1 MPPRRKLGEADR
13 GRALAWIQEGVP
25 LREIGTRLGVTH
37 SVIQRLRTRFLTTG
51 LTTEAPRSGRPRITT
66 RRQDRMV
73 VLNARRHPFINS
85 TQLRADL
92 RAAANLNVSNQT
104 IRNRLHEANIHSRR
118 PAVGPILTQAHRR
131 ARTAWCRTH
140 QHWTR
145 QQWSQVLF
153 TDESRFTVSFSDG
166 RARVWRRQGERF
178 IDGAVQ
184 ERDRFGGGSVMV
196 WGGFSHHH
204 RTPLQR
210 IHGYLTGQRYRD
222 DILQPVCV
230 PTLQAIG
237 QNAIL
242 QDDNARPHR
251 ARVVTEY
258 LQQQQIRTL
267 PWPAYSPDLAPIEHL
282 WDELGR
288 RVRNNNPLPNT
299 VDELWQLLQQEWM
312 AIPQRTLQTLVHS
325 MRQRCIECLA
335 ANGGHTRY

>member
-1 MPPRRKLGEADR
+1 M
-13 GRALAWIQEGVP
+13 
-25 LREIGTRLGVTH
+25 
-37 SVIQRLRTRFLTTG
+37 
-51 LTTEAPRSGRPRITT
+51 
-66 RRQDRMV
+66 
-73 VLNARRHPFINS
+73 
-85 TQLRADL
+85 
-92 RAAANLNVSNQT
+92 
-104 IRNRLHEANIHSRR
+104 
-118 PAVGPILTQAHRR
+118 
-131 ARTAWCRTH
+131 
-140 QHWTR
+140 
-145 QQWSQVLF
+145 
-153 TDESRFTVSFSDG
+153 SFSDG
-166 RARVWRRQGERF
+166 CARVWRRQGERF

-196 WGGFSHHH
+196 WGGFSLHH

-210 IHGYLTGQRYRD
+210 IQGNLTGQRYRD
-222 DILQPVCV
+222 EILQPVCV

-282 WDELGR
+282 WDELDR
-288 RVRNNNPLPNT
+288 QVRNNNLLPNT

-325 MRQRCIECLA
+325 MHQRCIECLA
-335 ANGGHTRY
+335 VNGGHTRY